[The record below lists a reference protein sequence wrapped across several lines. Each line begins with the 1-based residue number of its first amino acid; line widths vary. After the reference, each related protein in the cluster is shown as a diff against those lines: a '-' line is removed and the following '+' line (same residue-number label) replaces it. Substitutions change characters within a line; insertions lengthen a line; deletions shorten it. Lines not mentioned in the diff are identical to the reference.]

1 MRRNSGI
8 GGQAVLEGVMMRNKN
23 LYAVSC
29 RRSDGEIV
37 TDVKETHSITE
48 KLPFLGWPFIR
59 GTVNLIES
67 MVSESRRLRTRRTS
81 SRTRRIRRRRPHRRR
96 AVSRLP
102 KSPQRSRSL
111 KQRPKRARA

>member
-67 MVSESRRLRTRRTS
+67 MVIGIKTLTYSADFIEDTEDPAKAAASKKGGASSRSASDAPIRSRRS
-81 SRTRRIRRRRPHRRR
+81 
-96 AVSRLP
+96 
-102 KSPQRSRSL
+102 
-111 KQRPKRARA
+111 